1 MASILVVDDD
11 ALVRSY
17 LTRVLTHEGHTVI
30 TVESGEDALACVAE
44 QEFDLAFVDLKMDG
58 IGGMEVISVLRER
71 WPDTIV
77 IVLTGHPTLE
87 TVFEALRRGAFDY
100 MFKPCRIADLR
111 ESLSKGLR
119 QRQRKVDHR
128 GISLTDEAESLTS
141 RDSA

>member
-17 LTRVLTHEGHTVI
+17 LTRVLTYEGHKVL

-44 QEFDLAFVDLKMDG
+44 QEFDLAFVDLKMGD
-58 IGGMEVISVLRER
+58 IGGMEVISAFRQR

-87 TVFEALRRGAFDY
+87 TVFEALRQGAFDY
-100 MFKPCRIADLR
+100 MFKPCRIAALR
-111 ESLSKGLR
+111 ESISKGLR
-119 QRQRKVDHR
+119 QRQRLVAHR
-128 GISLTDEAESLTS
+128 AVPLQDEPESLSS

>member
-1 MASILVVDDD
+1 MANILVVDDD

-17 LTRVLTHEGHTVI
+17 LTRVLTHEGHTVT

-87 TVFEALRRGAFDY
+87 TVFEALRQGAFDY

-111 ESLSKGLR
+111 ESVSKGLR
-119 QRQRKVDHR
+119 QRQRQVAHR